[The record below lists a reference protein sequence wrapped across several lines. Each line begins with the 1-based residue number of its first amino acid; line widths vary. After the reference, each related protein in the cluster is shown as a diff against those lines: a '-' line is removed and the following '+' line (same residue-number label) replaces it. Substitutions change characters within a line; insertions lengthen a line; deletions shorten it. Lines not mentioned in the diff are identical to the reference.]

1 MTEESQGNGG
11 DQTSNKI
18 TEERKD
24 TNTDTRSTQNQILDK
39 TRGETPPQRITAEEG
54 RERIDG
60 CERKSVSYIKTNK
73 THQNDSCFLNGN
85 IHLLIYLRQ
94 GLTM

>member
-1 MTEESQGNGG
+1 MAETRLS
-11 DQTSNKI
+11 TRS
-18 TEERKD
+18 EERKD
-24 TNTDTRSTQNQILDK
+24 TNTDTRSTQNQILEK
-39 TRGETPPQRITAEEG
+39 TRRETPPQRITAEEG
-54 RERIDG
+54 RESIDSCRG
-60 CERKSVSYIKTNK
+60 KSMSYIKTNK